1 MRNYFFAPTF
11 QPQSLYSLI
20 SLPPRQPQCV
30 THETLTSLV
39 AKLPYFNREDA
50 AGLAVAVVKTFGHN
64 GKSLNFD
71 EWANLVR
78 EKNVPAL

>member
-1 MRNYFFAPTF
+1 
-11 QPQSLYSLI
+11 
-20 SLPPRQPQCV
+20 
-30 THETLTSLV
+30 V
-39 AKLPYFNREDA
+39 AKLPDFNREDA